1 MRFTRDPSTLDPV
14 VPGIAQEYLHPPFLL
29 LGRKFNLRL
38 FLAFR
43 SVDPLEMYLWHD
55 GLVFVSTEPYS
66 EPDTRASDTPNVRHV
81 VNLLRA
87 NEKDT
92 AKPLGPF
99 PAHILSRRALVESGQ
114 LGKGGAER
122 FEAGLRALAS
132 AIKDALI
139 ATGFAR
145 RLTEFPN
152 AGAFPPR
159 FVGLD
164 VGFDE
169 HLTPRLFEIE
179 RYPGLGGGEGA
190 QRTEINGRMR
200 RGWLPFILSEQ
211 AEKDQHFQRV

>member
-1 MRFTRDPSTLDPV
+1 MRFTRDPSSLDAS
-14 VPGIAQEYLHPPFLL
+14 VPGIAQEYLHPPFLI

-55 GLVFVSTEPYS
+55 GLVFVSTEPYA
-66 EPDTRASDTPNVRHV
+66 EPDTRVSDTPNVRHV

-92 AKPLGPF
+92 AKALGPF
-99 PAHILSRRALVESGQ
+99 PAHIMSRRALVESGQ
-114 LGKGGAER
+114 LGKEGAER
-122 FEAGLRALAS
+122 FKAGLLALAS
-132 AIKDALI
+132 AIKDALVT
-139 ATGFAR
+139 TGFAA
-145 RLTEFPN
+145 RLTQFPN
-152 AGAFPPR
+152 PAAFPPR

-164 VGFDE
+164 VGFAED
-169 HLTPRLFEIE
+169 LTPRLFEIE

-200 RGWLPFILSEQ
+200 RGWLPFVLSENP
-211 AEKDQHFQRV
+211 EKDQHFQRV